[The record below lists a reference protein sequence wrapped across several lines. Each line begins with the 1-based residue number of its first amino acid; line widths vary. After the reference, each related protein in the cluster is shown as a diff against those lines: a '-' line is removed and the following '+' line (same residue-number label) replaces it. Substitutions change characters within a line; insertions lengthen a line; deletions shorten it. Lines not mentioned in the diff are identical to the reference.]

1 MLAQLFGFGLWRVD
15 QTLKDHEP
23 QAKNRHPH
31 HFHKRRPEIFVM
43 TGDMPGSLAP
53 VLHDPPGLADIT
65 G

>member
-1 MLAQLFGFGLWRVD
+1 MS
-15 QTLKDHEP
+15 LKRKTVILIISTS
-23 QAKNRHPH
+23 AARW
-31 HFHKRRPEIFVM
+31 IFVM